1 MVDGYRVH
9 VRARTHVRNW
19 LKASDRHWKRFHR
32 LRLRARALDVQII
45 TLRAWPDWLERNER
59 LRREGRAILDDP
71 GTYGA
76 HLKRGEDFVEPVAD
90 SVSRMDRLSP
100 QHQAQSRSRDR
111 GRSRSM

>member
-1 MVDGYRVH
+1 MVDGYRAH

-19 LKASDRHWKRFHR
+19 LKASEEHWKRFHR
-32 LRLRARALDVQII
+32 LRLRARALDVRVA
-45 TLRAWPDWLERNER
+45 TLPAYANWLERNER

-111 GRSRSM
+111 GRSWSM